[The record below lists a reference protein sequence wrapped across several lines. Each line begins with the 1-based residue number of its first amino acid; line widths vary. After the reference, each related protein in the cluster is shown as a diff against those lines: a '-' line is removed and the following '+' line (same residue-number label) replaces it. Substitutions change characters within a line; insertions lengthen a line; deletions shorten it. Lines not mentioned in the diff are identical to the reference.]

1 MGQKTDRVEINAL
14 FGLMYIRGVLGV
26 DLRMTDTLFSN
37 DSHFVF
43 GAIMSKKG
51 RFSQTPHLFRQPT
64 RKNAAVGNR

>member
-37 DSHFVF
+37 DSHFAF
-43 GAIMSKKG
+43 GAIMSKN
-51 RFSQTPHLFRQPT
+51 RFSQRSHLFRQPT